1 MNGHR
6 LTHDLF
12 FYLGLLLIFLPFA
25 GKRLYLIPLV
35 ILIVWGVRRFA
46 RFAGENPAVIGFRE
60 RTVRAIV
67 SRQRLSVT
75 LLLAVAVVLP
85 LVSSNYLTEILTSAL
100 LYAILA
106 SALNITVGLTGIL
119 VLGFIGF
126 YAVGAY
132 TTGILTAKFAICGF
146 WAALPLSGLAAMLC
160 GILLGIP
167 ALRLKGDYLAVV
179 TLGFGE
185 IIRIFLTNLDRFTG
199 GPNGILGIRRPAIGP
214 WAISQPREFYW
225 FALVCLAL
233 VVLIVSRIVNS
244 RYGRAWIAIRENEMA
259 AGALGINVFRKHLL
273 SFSLSA
279 FFAGIAGSLFAVK
292 QGFIS
297 PDSFTFY
304 ESVLV
309 LCMVVLG
316 GIGNVLGAVT
326 GAFLLIVLP
335 EFLREFAMY
344 RMLVFG
350 GVMIAFMVFRPH
362 GLLGSRLI
370 TREIEDVEDAGTTQ

>member
-1 MNGHR
+1 MSGRNLR
-6 LTHDLF
+6 YDLF
-12 FYLGLLLIFLPFA
+12 FYLGILLICAPFL
-25 GKRLYLIPLV
+25 KNHTVYLPLV
-35 ILIVWGVRRFA
+35 FLGVWGLRRFA
-46 RFAGENPAVIGFRE
+46 AFADENRMITDIRARIVNDVLAHRSL
-60 RTVRAIV
+60 TVGI
-67 SRQRLSVT
+67 T
-75 LLLAVAVVLP
+75 LTIALLVP
-85 LVSSNYLTEILTSAL
+85 FISSNYLIDVLTSAI

-106 SALNITVGLTGIL
+106 TALNITVGFTGVL

-132 TTGILTAKFAICGF
+132 TTGILTAKFALCGF
-146 WAALPLSGLAAMLC
+146 WVALPLSGLVAMLF

-185 IIRIFLTNLDRFTG
+185 IIRIFLTNLNWLTG
-199 GPNGILGIRRPAIGP
+199 GPNGILGIKRPSFGFFTLDH
-214 WAISQPREFYW
+214 PRDFYW
-225 FALVCLAL
+225 FVLAVL
-233 VVLIVSRIVNS
+233 TMVVLIVARLADS

-279 FFAGIAGSLFAVK
+279 FFGGIAGSLFAVK

-316 GIGNVLGAVT
+316 GIGNVLGSVT
-326 GAFLLIVLP
+326 GALLLIVLP
-335 EFLREFAMY
+335 EFLREFSQY

-350 GVMIAFMVFRPH
+350 AVMIAFMVFRPN
-362 GLLGSRLI
+362 GLLGSRMI
-370 TREIEDVEDAGTTQ
+370 TREIKDRVDDGE

>member
-1 MNGHR
+1 MNGR
-6 LTHDLF
+6 KATYDLL
-12 FYLGLLLIFLPFA
+12 FYLGLLLIFFPFMRSRVA
-25 GKRLYLIPLV
+25 WLPLV
-35 ILIVWGVRRFA
+35 ILAVWGVKRFA
-46 RFAGENPAVIGFRE
+46 RFAGEDQRILAFRE
-60 RTVRAIV
+60 WTVRAV
-67 SRQRLSVT
+67 TSRQR
-75 LLLAVAVVLP
+75 VAVGIILAAAVITP
-85 LVSSNYLTEILTSAL
+85 FFSSNYLIDVLTGAI

-106 SALNITVGLTGIL
+106 CALNITVGLTGVL

-126 YAVGAY
+126 YGVGAY
-132 TTGILTAKFAICGF
+132 TTGILTAKFGLCSF
-146 WAALPLSGLAAMLC
+146 WVALPLSGLAAMLC
-160 GILLGIP
+160 GVLLGIP

-185 IIRIFLTNLDRFTG
+185 IVRIFLTNLNELTG

-214 WAISQPREFYW
+214 FVVDQPRDFYW
-225 FALVCLAL
+225 FVLAFLAL
-233 VVLIVSRIVNS
+233 TVVVVARLSAS

-259 AGALGINVFRKHLL
+259 AGALGIDVFRKHLL

-316 GIGNVLGAVT
+316 GIGNVVGAVT
-326 GAFLLIVLP
+326 GALLLIVLP
-335 EFLREFAMY
+335 EVLREFALY
-344 RMLVFG
+344 RMLMFG
-350 GVMIAFMVFRPH
+350 GLMVGFMVFRPN

-370 TREIEDVEDAGTTQ
+370 AREVETKEETGVA

>member
-1 MNGHR
+1 MSGRNLR
-6 LTHDLF
+6 YDLF
-12 FYLGLLLIFLPFA
+12 FYLGILLICVPFL
-25 GKRLYLIPLV
+25 KTHTVYVPLV
-35 ILIVWGVRRFA
+35 FLGVWGLRRFA
-46 RFAGENPAVIGFRE
+46 AFAGENRGMIDIRARMVNAVLANR
-60 RTVRAIV
+60 RVTVGMILAAA
-67 SRQRLSVT
+67 
-75 LLLAVAVVLP
+75 LLAPFA
-85 LVSSNYLTEILTSAL
+85 SSNYLLDVLTSAI

-106 SALNITVGLTGIL
+106 TALNITVGLTGVL

-132 TTGILTAKFAICGF
+132 TTGILTAKFALCGF
-146 WAALPLSGLAAMLC
+146 WVALPLSGLAAMLC

-185 IIRIFLTNLDRFTG
+185 IIRIFLTNLNDLTG
-199 GPNGILGIRRPAIGP
+199 GPNGILGIKRPSFGLFTLDH
-214 WAISQPREFYW
+214 PRDFYW
-225 FALVCLAL
+225 FALAALAL
-233 VVLIVSRIVNS
+233 VVLIVSRLANS
-244 RYGRAWIAIRENEMA
+244 RYGRSWIAIRENEMA

-279 FFAGIAGSLFAVK
+279 FFGGIAGSLFAVK

-316 GIGNVLGAVT
+316 GIGNVVGSVT
-326 GAFLLIVLP
+326 GALLLIVVP
-335 EFLREFAMY
+335 EFLREFSLY

-350 GVMIAFMVFRPH
+350 AVMIAFMVFRPN
-362 GLLGSRLI
+362 GLLGSRMI
-370 TREIEDVEDAGTTQ
+370 TQEIKDREDDGQ

>member
-1 MNGHR
+1 MSGRNLR
-6 LTHDLF
+6 YDLF
-12 FYLGLLLIFLPFA
+12 FYLGILLICLPFL
-25 GKRLYLIPLV
+25 KTHTVYVPLV
-35 ILIVWGVRRFA
+35 FLGVWGLRRFA
-46 RFAGENPAVIGFRE
+46 AFAGENRGMIDIRARMVN
-60 RTVRAIV
+60 TVLANR
-67 SRQRLSVT
+67 RLTVGMI
-75 LLLAVAVVLP
+75 LAAALLAPFA
-85 LVSSNYLTEILTSAL
+85 SSNYLLDVLTSAI

-106 SALNITVGLTGIL
+106 TALNITVGLTGVL

-132 TTGILTAKFAICGF
+132 TTGILTAKFALCGF
-146 WAALPLSGLAAMLC
+146 WVALPLSGLAAMLC

-185 IIRIFLTNLDRFTG
+185 IIRIFLTNLNGLTG
-199 GPNGILGIRRPAIGP
+199 GPNGILGIKRPSFGLFTLDH
-214 WAISQPREFYW
+214 PRAFYW
-225 FALVCLAL
+225 FALAALAL
-233 VVLIVSRIVNS
+233 VVLIVSRLADS
-244 RYGRAWIAIRENEMA
+244 RYGRSWIAIRENEMA

-279 FFAGIAGSLFAVK
+279 FFGGIAGSLFAVK

-316 GIGNVLGAVT
+316 GIGNVVGSVT
-326 GAFLLIVLP
+326 GALLLIVVP
-335 EFLREFAMY
+335 EFLREFSLY

-350 GVMIAFMVFRPH
+350 AVMIVFMVFRPN
-362 GLLGSRLI
+362 GLLGSRMI
-370 TREIEDVEDAGTTQ
+370 TQEIKDREDDGQ

>member
-1 MNGHR
+1 MNAR
-6 LTHDLF
+6 NLRHDLF
-12 FYLGLLLIFLPFA
+12 FYLGILLICVPFL
-25 GKRLYLIPLV
+25 KIHTLYVLPVFLGA
-35 ILIVWGVRRFA
+35 WGLRRFA
-46 RFAGENPAVIGFRE
+46 DFAGENRLMVTLRE
-60 RTVRAIV
+60 RTVN
-67 SRQRLSVT
+67 SVLAHRRVT
-75 LLLAVAVVLP
+75 VGLILAVALLIP
-85 LVSSNYLTEILTSAL
+85 LGASDYLIEVFTSVI

-106 SALNITVGLTGIL
+106 TALNITVGLTGVL

-132 TTGILTAKFAICGF
+132 TTGILTAKFALCGF
-146 WAALPLSGLAAMLC
+146 WIALPLSGLAAMLC

-167 ALRLKGDYLAVV
+167 ALRLRGDYLAVV

-185 IIRIFLTNLDRFTG
+185 IIRIFLTNLNGLTG
-199 GPNGILGIRRPAIGP
+199 GPNGILGIKRPSFGLFTLDH
-214 WAISQPREFYW
+214 PRDFYW
-225 FALVCLAL
+225 FALAVLSL
-233 VVLIVSRIVNS
+233 VILIVARLVDS

-279 FFAGIAGSLFAVK
+279 FFGGIAGSLFAVK

-304 ESVLV
+304 ESVLI

-316 GIGNVLGAVT
+316 GIGNVAGSVT
-326 GAFLLIVLP
+326 GALLLIAAP
-335 EFLREFAMY
+335 EFLREFSLY

-350 GVMIAFMVFRPH
+350 AVMIAFMVFRPS
-362 GLLGSRLI
+362 GLLGSRVI
-370 TREIEDVEDAGTTQ
+370 AQEIKDRADDGP

>member
-1 MNGHR
+1 MNVR
-6 LTHDLF
+6 DLRHDLF
-12 FYLGLLLIFLPFA
+12 FYLGMLLVFFPFMQENICWLPAIFL
-25 GKRLYLIPLV
+25 LV
-35 ILIVWGVRRFA
+35 WALRRFA
-46 RFAGENPAVIGFRE
+46 LFAGQNPSVLRFRE
-60 RTVRAIV
+60 GVA
-67 SRQRLSVT
+67 RQVLRRKRV
-75 LLLAVAVVLP
+75 AVAVVLAAAVVVP
-85 LVSSNYLTEILTSAL
+85 LFSSSYLIDVLTGAL
-100 LYAILA
+100 LYAMLA
-106 SALNITVGLTGIL
+106 TALNITVGLTGVL

-132 TTGILTAKFAICGF
+132 TTGLLTAKFALTGF
-146 WAALPLSGLAAMLC
+146 WIAMPLSGIAAMVC

-185 IIRIFLTNLDRFTG
+185 IVRIFLTNMNTFTG
-199 GPNGILGIRRPAIGP
+199 GPNGILGIRRPSFFLLNTDDP
-214 WAISQPREFYW
+214 FSFYY
-225 FALVCLAL
+225 FALGFL
-233 VVLIVSRIVNS
+233 VLIALIVSRLVHS

-259 AGALGINVFRKHLL
+259 ASALGINVFQKHLL

-279 FFAGIAGSLFAVK
+279 FFGGIAGSLFAVK

-316 GIGNVLGAVT
+316 GIGNVAGSIT

-335 EFLREFAMY
+335 EFLREFAFY
-344 RMLVFG
+344 RMLAFG
-350 GVMIAFMVFRPH
+350 AVMIAFMVFRPH

-370 TREIEDVEDAGTTQ
+370 TEEVEDSKDEV

>member
-1 MNGHR
+1 MSGRNLR
-6 LTHDLF
+6 YDLF
-12 FYLGLLLIFLPFA
+12 FYLGILLICLPFL
-25 GKRLYLIPLV
+25 KTHTVYVPLV
-35 ILIVWGVRRFA
+35 FLGVWGLRRFA
-46 RFAGENPAVIGFRE
+46 AFAGENRGMIDIRARMVN
-60 RTVRAIV
+60 TVLANR
-67 SRQRLSVT
+67 RLTVGMI
-75 LLLAVAVVLP
+75 LAAALLAPFA
-85 LVSSNYLTEILTSAL
+85 SSNYLLDVLTSAI

-106 SALNITVGLTGIL
+106 TALNITVGLTGVL

-132 TTGILTAKFAICGF
+132 TTGILTAKFALCGF
-146 WAALPLSGLAAMLC
+146 WVALPLSGLAAMLC

-185 IIRIFLTNLDRFTG
+185 IIRIFLTNLNDLTG
-199 GPNGILGIRRPAIGP
+199 GPNGILGIKRPSFGLFTLDH
-214 WAISQPREFYW
+214 PRAFYW
-225 FALVCLAL
+225 FALAALAL
-233 VVLIVSRIVNS
+233 VVLIVSRLADS
-244 RYGRAWIAIRENEMA
+244 RYGRSWIAIRENEMA

-279 FFAGIAGSLFAVK
+279 FFGGIAGSLFAVK

-316 GIGNVLGAVT
+316 GIGNVVGSVT
-326 GAFLLIVLP
+326 GALLLIVVP
-335 EFLREFAMY
+335 EFLREFSLY

-350 GVMIAFMVFRPH
+350 AVMIAFMVFRPN
-362 GLLGSRLI
+362 GLLGSRMI
-370 TREIEDVEDAGTTQ
+370 TQEIKDREDDGP

>member
-1 MNGHR
+1 MNGHNLR
-6 LTHDLF
+6 HDLF
-12 FYLGLLLIFLPFA
+12 YYLGMLLVCAPFL
-25 GKRLYLIPLV
+25 KSHTVYVPL
-35 ILIVWGVRRFA
+35 LFLGVWGLRRFA
-46 RFAGENPAVIGFRE
+46 AFAGENRTITGIRE
-60 RTVRAIV
+60 QMESLVMAHSSLTVGSILAIA
-67 SRQRLSVT
+67 
-75 LLLAVAVVLP
+75 LLLP
-85 LVSSNYLTEILTSAL
+85 FVSSNYLIDVLTSAI

-106 SALNITVGLTGIL
+106 TALNITVGMTGVL

-132 TTGILTAKFAICGF
+132 TTGILTAKFALCGF
-146 WAALPLSGLAAMLC
+146 WIALPLSGLAAMLC

-185 IIRIFLTNLDRFTG
+185 IIRIFLTNLNALTG
-199 GPNGILGIRRPAIGP
+199 GPNGIMGIKRPSFGVFALDH
-214 WAISQPREFYW
+214 PRDFYW
-225 FALVCLAL
+225 FALVMLSLIVL
-233 VVLIVSRIVNS
+233 VVARLANS
-244 RYGRAWIAIRENEMA
+244 RYGRAWVAIRENEMA

-273 SFSLSA
+273 SFSISA
-279 FFAGIAGSLFAVK
+279 FLGGIAGSLFAVK

-316 GIGNVLGAVT
+316 GIGNVVGSVAGAL
-326 GAFLLIVLP
+326 LLIIVP
-335 EFLREFAMY
+335 EFLREFSLY

-350 GVMIAFMVFRPH
+350 AVMIAFMVFRPN

-370 TREIEDVEDAGTTQ
+370 TEEIKDSADDDR

>member
-1 MNGHR
+1 MNGHNLR
-6 LTHDLF
+6 YDLF
-12 FYLGLLLIFLPFA
+12 FYLGILLICLPFMKA
-25 GKRLYLIPLV
+25 NTLYVPLV
-35 ILIVWGVRRFA
+35 FLGAWGLRRFA
-46 RFAGENPAVIGFRE
+46 SFAGENRVIAQYRGRMVNGVLAHRRLTVAVCLIL
-60 RTVRAIV
+60 A
-67 SRQRLSVT
+67 
-75 LLLAVAVVLP
+75 LLAPFA
-85 LVSSNYLTEILTSAL
+85 SSSYLIEVLTSAI

-106 SALNITVGLTGIL
+106 TALNITVGLTGVL

-132 TTGILTAKFAICGF
+132 TTGILTAKFALCGF
-146 WAALPLSGLAAMLC
+146 WLALPLSGLAAMLC

-185 IIRIFLTNLDRFTG
+185 IIRIFLTNLNGLTG
-199 GPNGILGIRRPAIGP
+199 GPNGILGIKRPSLGFFTLDD
-214 WAISQPREFYW
+214 PRAFYW
-225 FALVCLAL
+225 FVLLVLAL
-233 VVLIVSRIVNS
+233 IVLVVARLADS
-244 RYGRAWIAIRENEMA
+244 RYGRAWVAIRENEMA
-259 AGALGINVFRKHLL
+259 AGALGINVFKKHLL

-279 FFAGIAGSLFAVK
+279 FFGGLAGSLFAVK

-316 GIGNVLGAVT
+316 GIGNVVGSVT
-326 GAFLLIVLP
+326 GALLLIVVP
-335 EFLREFAMY
+335 EFLREFSLY

-350 GVMIAFMVFRPH
+350 AVMIAFMVFRPN

-370 TREIEDVEDAGTTQ
+370 TLEIKDREDEGE

>member
-1 MNGHR
+1 M
-6 LTHDLF
+6 
-12 FYLGLLLIFLPFA
+12 LLVCLPFL
-25 GKRLYLIPLV
+25 KENTLYVPLV
-35 ILIVWGVRRFA
+35 FLMAWLLRRGVER
-46 RFAGENPAVIGFRE
+46 AGDNRGFSAFRE
-60 RTVRAIV
+60 QTVNLVLTNRVTALAIIM
-67 SRQRLSVT
+67 T
-75 LLLAVAVVLP
+75 AAIAAPLL
-85 LVSSNYLTEILTSAL
+85 SSNYLIDVLTSAV

-106 SALNITVGLTGIL
+106 TALNVTVGLTGVL

-132 TTGILTAKFAICGF
+132 TTGILTAKFALCGF
-146 WAALPLSGLAAMLC
+146 WPALPLSGLTAMLC

-185 IIRIFLTNLDRFTG
+185 IIRIFLTNLNGLTG
-199 GPNGILGIRRPAIGP
+199 GPNGILGIKRPSLGP
-214 WAISQPREFYW
+214 LVLDGYREFYW
-225 FALVCLAL
+225 FVLAVL
-233 VVLIVSRIVNS
+233 VLIVVIVHRLVNS

-279 FFAGIAGSLFAVK
+279 FFGGIAGSLFAVK

-316 GIGNVLGAVT
+316 GIGNVAGSVT
-326 GAFLLIVLP
+326 GALLLIVVP
-335 EFLREFAMY
+335 EFLREFSLY

-350 GVMIAFMVFRPH
+350 AVMIAFMVFRPS
-362 GLLGSRLI
+362 GLLGSRI
-370 TREIEDVEDAGTTQ
+370 IAREIEDQENEGD

>member
-1 MNGHR
+1 MNGR
-6 LTHDLF
+6 NLRYDLF
-12 FYLGLLLIFLPFA
+12 YYLGILLICIPFLKANTLYVPLVFLFAWGLRRCAKFAEENLALTGIRLRTVNVVLANRNITVACILAAALLLPF
-25 GKRLYLIPLV
+25 
-35 ILIVWGVRRFA
+35 
-46 RFAGENPAVIGFRE
+46 
-60 RTVRAIV
+60 
-67 SRQRLSVT
+67 
-75 LLLAVAVVLP
+75 
-85 LVSSNYLTEILTSAL
+85 VSSNYLIDVLTSAI

-106 SALNITVGLTGIL
+106 TALNITVGLTGVL

-132 TTGILTAKFAICGF
+132 TTGILTAKFALCGF
-146 WAALPLSGLAAMLC
+146 WVALPLSGLAAMLC

-185 IIRIFLTNLDRFTG
+185 IIRIFLTNLNGLTG
-199 GPNGILGIRRPAIGP
+199 GPNGILGIRRP
-214 WAISQPREFYW
+214 SFVSFTLDHPRDFYW
-225 FALVCLAL
+225 FTLTVLAL
-233 VVLIVSRIVNS
+233 IVLIVSRLANS
-244 RYGRAWIAIRENEMA
+244 RYGRSWVAIRENEMA

-279 FFAGIAGSLFAVK
+279 FFGGIAGSLFAVK

-316 GIGNVLGAVT
+316 GIGNVVGSVT
-326 GAFLLIVLP
+326 GALLLIVLP
-335 EFLREFAMY
+335 EFLREFSLY

-350 GVMIAFMVFRPH
+350 AVMIAFMVFRPN
-362 GLLGSRLI
+362 GLLGSRMI
-370 TREIEDVEDAGTTQ
+370 TQEIKDREDDAP

>member
-1 MNGHR
+1 MSGRR
-6 LTHDLF
+6 LSHDLF
-12 FYLGLLLIFLPFA
+12 FYLGMLLIFLPFMR
-25 GKRLYLIPLV
+25 GKVLYLPLV
-35 ILIVWGVRRFA
+35 FAAVWGLARFA
-46 RFAGENPAVIGFRE
+46 RFAGENREIVRFRE
-60 RTVRAIV
+60 GVVKAV
-67 SRQRLSVT
+67 AARQRLAVA
-75 LLLAVAVVLP
+75 LILAVAIGLP
-85 LVSSNYLTEILTSAL
+85 FVSSNYLIDVLTSAL

-106 SALNITVGLTGIL
+106 SALNITVGLTGVL

-132 TTGILTAKFAICGF
+132 TTGILTAKFAICNF
-146 WAALPLSGLAAMLC
+146 WVALPLSGLVAMLC

-185 IIRIFLTNLDRFTG
+185 IVRIVLTNLDRLTG
-199 GPNGILGIRRPAIGP
+199 GPNGILGIKRPSLGP
-214 WAISQPREFYW
+214 FAVDQPREFYW
-225 FALVCLAL
+225 FALAFLAL
-233 VVLIVSRIVNS
+233 VVLAVARLVHS

-259 AGALGINVFRKHLL
+259 AAALGIDVFKKHLL

-316 GIGNVLGAVT
+316 GIGNVVGAVT

-350 GVMIAFMVFRPH
+350 AVMVAFMVFRPH

-370 TREIEDVEDAGTTQ
+370 AREVEDQEDAGAA